1 MTYGVRVNYFP
12 HLSTNK
18 QPISVSQE
26 RQSGHQMQ
34 GRDKSMPHVVRSSMS
49 DPSYFPRSSMSDPV
63 YLARSSMSDPE
74 YINRNLVTPQVNVPE
89 GATHVSTA
97 DYPMPMRHSMSE
109 PAVFD
114 EVVPAMNR
122 KIS

>member
-1 MTYGVRVNYFP
+1 MNLWP
-12 HLSTNK
+12 
-18 QPISVSQE
+18 QE

-74 YINRNLVTPQVNVPE
+74 YTNRNLVTPQVNVPE
-89 GATHVSTA
+89 GALLLPNHTSLRISLA
-97 DYPMPMRHSMSE
+97 CHSL
-109 PAVFD
+109 FWGK
-114 EVVPAMNR
+114 NR
-122 KIS
+122 PSSKPPTLLERA